1 MRRDATG
8 ETMAKKDKGDKK
20 NKLRK
25 KESRPDGLGG
35 EASDLATAVT
45 QAARALRTRLSH
57 SLAGCGL
64 YAGQDGVVLALSESD
79 GLTPGAL
86 AQKLGVKPPTMTRT
100 IGRMEAQGFVE
111 RRADAGD
118 ARLTKVWLSEAGR
131 ASLAMIATA
140 TTECDE
146 LATRG
151 MSGKDVRNLI
161 KLLSMLDRNL
171 HGGTLDA

>member
-1 MRRDATG
+1 
-8 ETMAKKDKGDKK
+8 MAKKDKGDKK
-20 NKLRK
+20 NKSSRK
-25 KESRPDGLGG
+25 KDGRPDTTADG
-35 EASDLATAVT
+35 APDLATAVT
-45 QAARALRTRLSH
+45 QAARALRIRLSQ

-64 YAGQDGVVLALSESD
+64 YAGQDGVMLALSESD

-118 ARLTKVWLSEAGR
+118 ARLTKVWLSDTGR

-140 TTECDE
+140 TAECDE
-146 LATRG
+146 MATRG

-161 KLLSMLDRNL
+161 KLLSTMDRNL
-171 HGGTLDA
+171 HNGTPDV

>member
-1 MRRDATG
+1 
-8 ETMAKKDKGDKK
+8 MAKKDKGDKK
-20 NKLRK
+20 NKQSRK
-25 KESRPDGLGG
+25 KDSQADAQADG
-35 EASDLATAVT
+35 APDLATAVT

-140 TTECDE
+140 TTECDA

-151 MSGKDVRNLI
+151 MSGKDVRNLV

-171 HGGTLDA
+171 HGGAPDA